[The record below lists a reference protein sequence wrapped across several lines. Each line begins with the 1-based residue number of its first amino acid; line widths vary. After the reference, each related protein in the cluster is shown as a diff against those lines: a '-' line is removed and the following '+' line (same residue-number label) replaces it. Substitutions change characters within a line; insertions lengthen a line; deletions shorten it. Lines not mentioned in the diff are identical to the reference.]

1 MMFSGTI
8 AAQNFPVEDQQ
19 LYDFFKNIPVD
30 YSLII
35 KKANGSSRSNALK
48 SQRPDHVNNQATI
61 YFPPLFNQSGGSCGS
76 SANVAYM
83 LCYEIN
89 SLHNRDG
96 KHDANYQFP
105 SHFSWLACTST
116 LPEATITTSNGIPS
130 VALYGGTTYSRTFGL
145 QDTAE
150 KDWGWMQGYNKWYSA
165 MFNRAQSM
173 GKFPNGMDTPEGIEF
188 AKNWLWNHNGDEDFQ
203 TGGVFVIGVAA
214 GPEFTEFPNTIAN
227 QEAGVIGHHYVTTWG
242 PTFNHAMTV
251 VGYDDRVEFDLD
263 GNGVVG
269 EKDKGE
275 VGAWII
281 ANSWGDGW
289 CDAGTIYC
297 PYAYTFCV
305 GKSGDAWD
313 PSVYH
318 PRKNYRPLRTIKLL
332 IDHSR
337 RYELGMCGGIAQD
350 TSATQPEYTTTFSHF
365 YYSGA
370 TKTGDADV
378 PMLGRW
384 ADGYHYEPMEFGYDL
399 TDLTQ
404 NVDRTKPLKY
414 FFYIDTKYAARG
426 IGNIYK
432 ASIIDYEFERDGI
445 EIPFRIDTVAILNKG
460 NTTMISVI
468 VPGEQA
474 YKPVN
479 LQLKDKT
486 LSWQAPQKSSMP
498 LKGYAIYCDGKK
510 IDQTNATTYQLGD
523 IATGPYSVTAIYDYQ
538 GQDNESAASNKVYN
552 ITRSM
557 SDRANVALELR
568 NSLITIP
575 NAVPSQLSQATI
587 EFWIKPYTLTS
598 WNQQIGH
605 SWGTFL
611 FHTDNSGGINVG
623 WNTDADRITSSPNLL
638 KVNTWTHVAISINKN
653 VMTLYINGMKKNSLT
668 SKNYSGLSAISD
680 FKIGDS
686 YYKFNGLIDE
696 FRIWN
701 TCRTQREI
709 YTNMR
714 RHIANPTINANLIT
728 YLDMDTVMQDD
739 NATLI
744 EYCGDHSVELAGIPN
759 STIIEDASFLTGS
772 SSAFSV
778 DFTLDADTILVGEPV
793 ATTPSLALTATKIE
807 WQADGSLT
815 PATTMN
821 APSFTYDKVGKY
833 SITLK
838 ATDDKGATAEKAK
851 EIVVVAP
858 EAPKANFEL
867 AIDSVAAGEKVSLV
881 NRTIGSNCSYI
892 WSMPDAST
900 NTLFTTNASTTF
912 LTTGRHA
919 ITLTATNES
928 GQSSVTKYV
937 YITNTKPSVDFD
949 VTPSAIILGEKIALT
964 DKSKYEPTK
973 WMWTINNSRHNTG
986 INGQNYAFT
995 PKHPGIYNV
1004 TLTAT
1009 NEIGSSSK
1017 TLTHAFTVSNA
1028 DPQNGLNFVGN
1039 GERVSFKSP
1048 VSASTNSFTIDYW
1061 LYPYS
1066 TNGAANLSSD
1076 DGIFKTATDDKGETS
1091 VTLNGKTITSGE
1103 GYVLPNQW
1111 HHYAITYKAGTV
1123 VFYRDGEKFSQPSA
1137 RLALK
1142 SPAWTGNVTMGDANT
1157 PFSGMID
1164 EFRFWNKTLDIDDI
1178 QSTCNAPITN
1188 PDSMKANAGLVID
1201 YDFNQT
1207 TGNVRSLTG
1216 DEYLGTRLGFG
1227 PDGDA
1232 WASSLGVFTLDFS
1245 EKAADK
1251 DVSAGYLTNY
1261 KAPFFHTTTS
1271 VNSTNYVSR
1280 FWELQTGESYS
1291 KWIVE
1296 NTLTEG
1302 NVTTGTHVDAY
1313 RNNDLACTTVA
1324 EGFANAINDQRTYQT
1339 TTLPTGRYK
1348 LTVTPNTDNFA
1359 STGSYL
1365 VVNKGNTLVGNK
1377 GLNDALAYDYLD
1389 NKQVV
1394 FDIMEDGTTISL
1406 GVIFNMDKNNTVAIE
1421 AFTLTQCPYEYIIAD
1436 NPDAVIDIADNSNSG
1451 NYTIAKGGIRCTAN
1465 GQLTIFDLQGKEIF
1479 SSASANGKFVKLPA
1493 GIYIV
1498 NGTKVSVK

>member
-1 MMFSGTI
+1 MDSRQI
-8 AAQNFPVEDQQ
+8 H
-19 LYDFFKNIPVD
+19 DFFKSIPID
-30 YSLII
+30 YSLLH
-35 KKANGSSRSNALK
+35 KRATGAARANGLR
-48 SQRPDHVNNQATI
+48 SQRPDHVNNQATN
-61 YFPPLFNQSGGSCGS
+61 YFPPIFNQHSGSCTTS
-76 SANVAYM
+76 SNIGYM
-83 LCYEIN
+83 LCYELN
-89 SLHNRDG
+89 SFYGYDG
-96 KHDANYQFP
+96 KHDANHQLP
-105 SHFSWLACTST
+105 THFAYLSRTGWKQETVLCTD
-116 LPEATITTSNGIPS
+116 NGIPS
-130 VALYGGTTYSRTFGL
+130 VADYGGTTYSRYFGP
-145 QDTAE
+145 QDQDE
-150 KDWGWMQGYNKWYSA
+150 KDWGWMQGYNKWYRA
-165 MFNRAQSM
+165 MFNRAKNM
-173 GKFPNGMDTPEGIEF
+173 ARLPYDMATPDGIEF
-188 AKNWLWNHNGDEDFQ
+188 AKDWLWNHAGDEDHKA
-203 TGGVFVIGVAA
+203 GGVFAIGIAA
-214 GPEFTEFPNTIAN
+214 GLTSAKIPNTATN
-227 QEAGVIGHHYVTTWG
+227 QEAGAAGQYYVATWG
-242 PTFNHAMTV
+242 PESNHIMTV
-251 VGYDDRVEFDLD
+251 VGYDDRIEFDLD
-263 GNGVVG
+263 SNGIVG
-269 EKDKGE
+269 EKNKGE

-289 CDAGTIYC
+289 CNAGTIYC
-297 PYAYTFCV
+297 PYANTYEI
-305 GKSGDAWD
+305 GLSGNAWD
-313 PSVYH
+313 AAIYY

-332 IDHSR
+332 MDHNR
-337 RYELGMCGGIAQD
+337 RYELALCAGVSQD
-350 TSATQPEYTTTFSHF
+350 TSATAPTLSTAFSHF
-365 YYSGA
+365 TYSGA
-370 TKTGDADV
+370 SKQGTMDV

-384 ADGYHYEPMEFGYDL
+384 ADGYHTEPMEFGYDL
-399 TDLTQ
+399 TDLTD
-404 NVDRTKPLKY
+404 NMDRTKPLKY
-414 FFYIDTKYAARG
+414 FFYINTKYAASG
-426 IGNIYK
+426 IGHIYK
-432 ASIIDYEFERDGI
+432 ASIIDYEFEREGI
-445 EIPFRIDTVAILNKG
+445 EIPFKIDTIAILNKG
-460 NTTMISVI
+460 KTTMISVI
-468 VPGEQA
+468 VPGEQT
-474 YKPVN
+474 YPPLN
-479 LQLKDKT
+479 LQIANNT
-486 LSWQAPQKSSMP
+486 LSWQAPQQSSLA
-498 LKGYAIYCDGKK
+498 LKGYAVYCNDKK
-510 IDQTNATTYQLGD
+510 IAQADATATSYALDQTEA
-523 IATGPYSVTAIYDYQ
+523 GPYYIKAIYDYQ
-538 GQDNESAASNKVYN
+538 GQDNESAKGNTVYN
-552 ITRSM
+552 LSRPTSTKT
-557 SDRANVALELR
+557 NTALELR
-568 NSLITIP
+568 NSSLTIP
-575 NAVPSQLSQATI
+575 NAIPNTLTEATI
-587 EFWIKPYTLTS
+587 EFWIKPYTLKS
-598 WNQQIGH
+598 WNQQTGYE
-605 SWGTFL
+605 WGKFL
-611 FHTDNSGGINVG
+611 LHTDYSGCVYVG
-623 WNTDADRITSSPNLL
+623 WDTGTDRITSPASTL
-638 KVNTWTHVAISINKN
+638 KVNTWTHIAVTINAN
-653 VMTLYINGMKKNSLT
+653 VMNLYINGIKKGSIT
-668 SKNYSGLSAISD
+668 STNYSGLTAIRN
-680 FKIGDS
+680 FQIGAS
-686 YYKFNGLIDE
+686 TSKFDGQIDE
-696 FRIWN
+696 LRIWN
-701 TCRTQREI
+701 TCRSQREI
-709 YTNMR
+709 LANMR
-714 RHIANPTINANLIT
+714 KHVVSPSINPNIIT
-728 YLDMDTVMQDD
+728 YLDMDTTMQEG
-739 NATLI
+739 NLMLN
-744 EYCGDHSVELAGIPN
+744 EYCSANDVDLSKIANYSIV
-759 STIIEDASFLTGS
+759 EDASFLTGGAS
-772 SSAFSV
+772 TNSV
-778 DFTLDADTILVGEPV
+778 DFTTNADTIYVGESVTATPSISLDATAIEWTAQG
-793 ATTPSLALTATKIE
+793 ATTPTTSMGI
-807 WQADGSLT
+807 
-815 PATTMN
+815 PA
-821 APSFTYDKVGKY
+821 FTYTKAGSY
-833 SITLK
+833 NINLK
-838 ATDDKGATAEKAK
+838 TTDANGNTAEK
-851 EIVVVAP
+851 EHTVVVVLPSAP
-858 EAPKANFEL
+858 VADFEPTG
-867 AIDSVAAGEKVSLV
+867 SVPAGEKTSLI
-881 NRTIGSNCSYI
+881 NRSIGNNCTYS
-892 WSMPDAST
+892 WSMPGAVTESA
-900 NTLFTTNASTTF
+900 NTTNVAPIY
-912 LTTGRHA
+912 LTTGRHPV
-919 ITLTATNES
+919 TLTVSNSA
-928 GQSSVTKYV
+928 GQSSITKYIDV
-937 YITNTKPSVDFD
+937 TNAKPSVDFD
-949 VTPSAIILGEKIALT
+949 VTPSAIIIGEKIALT

-1009 NEIGSSSK
+1009 NEIGSNSK

-1028 DPQNGLNFVGN
+1028 DPQNGLNFAGN
-1039 GERVSFKSP
+1039 GERISFKSP
-1048 VSASTNSFTIDYW
+1048 VSTSTKNFTIDYW

-1066 TNGAANLSSD
+1066 TDGAANLCSD
-1076 DGIFKTATDDKGETS
+1076 DGIFKTTTDAQGETS
-1091 VTLNGKTITSGE
+1091 MTINGKTVTSGG

-1245 EKAADK
+1245 EKAVDK
-1251 DVSAGYLTNY
+1251 DVSADYLTNY

-1280 FWELQTGESYS
+1280 FWELQTGEAHS

-1451 NYTIAKGGIRCTAN
+1451 NYTIAKGGIKCTAN